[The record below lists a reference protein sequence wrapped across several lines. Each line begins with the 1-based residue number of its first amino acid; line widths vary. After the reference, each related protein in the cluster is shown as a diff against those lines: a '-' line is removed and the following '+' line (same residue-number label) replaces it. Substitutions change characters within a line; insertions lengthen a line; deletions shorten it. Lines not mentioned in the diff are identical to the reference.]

1 MYLLYLDFI
10 HTYVS
15 SICFHISIFLFCFR
29 SGSSRGPRPEQ
40 LQLNCGK
47 DLSWASINPINQ
59 HKPTQTNANQHTPTQ
74 TDTQRRKPTQT
85 NTNQH
90 APTRYSTWK
99 HGSKG
104 AVILIMVIVHLL
116 IGRWSVAQSF
126 LPSLPHLDSLL
137 IWQWNAL
144 THTFIQ
150 LPPSCSLKNLCSLC
164 RIRFVSL
171 KQNKPIH
178 VWWALC
184 EKDCKVPSPQKK
196 VFGLNGKLLSK
207 GGLQV

>member
-1 MYLLYLDFI
+1 MLPY
-10 HTYVS
+10 
-15 SICFHISIFLFCFR
+15 FHIFILFSKWEQ
-29 SGSSRGPRPEQ
+29 SGASSRAAAAELWEGPE
-40 LQLNCGK
+40 
-47 DLSWASINPINQ
+47 LSLHKPN
-59 HKPTQTNANQHTPTQ
+59 KPTQTNANQRKPTHTNANRHTATQ

-126 LPSLPHLDSLL
+126 LPTLPHLDSLL